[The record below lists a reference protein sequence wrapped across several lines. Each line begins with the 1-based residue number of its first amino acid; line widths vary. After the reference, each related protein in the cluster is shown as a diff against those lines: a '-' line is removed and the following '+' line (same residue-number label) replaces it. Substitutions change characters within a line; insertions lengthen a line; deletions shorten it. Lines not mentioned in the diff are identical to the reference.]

1 MLLEIAANASMALS
15 VVLAGRNSI
24 HTWWTGMVAA
34 VLFAF
39 LFFHAKLYADFTL
52 QFFYL
57 GTCALGWWLWRHRVP
72 GPASDLAQG
81 RRGPL
86 LLAAVAGVLGAL
98 AYGAL
103 LQARTDAYA
112 PYADSLVMMLSVI
125 AQILMMRRRVET
137 WWFWIVVNLIA
148 VPLFAS
154 RGLYLTALLYAGY
167 LLNAVIALRYWRALA
182 RRRTAA

>member
-1 MLLEIAANASMALS
+1 MLLEVAANASMALS

-39 LFFHAKLYADFTL
+39 VFLQAKLYADVTL

-57 GTCALGWWLWRHRVP
+57 ATCALGWWLWRHRVRA
-72 GPASDLAQG
+72 PASDFAQG

-86 LLAAVAGVLGAL
+86 LLAAGAGVLGAL
-98 AYGAL
+98 AYGSL

-112 PYADSLVMMLSVI
+112 PHADSLVLMFSVI
-125 AQILMMRRRVET
+125 AQILLMRRRVES

-148 VPLFAS
+148 IPLFAS
-154 RGLYLTALLYAGY
+154 RGLTITALLYAGY
-167 LLNAVIALRYWRALA
+167 LLNAVLALRYWRALA
-182 RRRTAA
+182 HRAEAG

>member
-1 MLLEIAANASMALS
+1 MLLEVAANASMALS

-34 VLFAF
+34 LLFAL
-39 LFFHAKLYADFTL
+39 LFFHAKLYADVTL
-52 QFFYL
+52 QFFNL
-57 GTCALGWWLWRHRVP
+57 LTCAVGWWLWRHRTP
-72 GPASDLAQG
+72 APASDLAQG

-86 LLAAVAGVLGAL
+86 VAAAVAGVLGAL

-112 PYADSLVMMLSVI
+112 PYADSLVLMFSVI
-125 AQILMMRRRVET
+125 AQILLMRRRVES
-137 WWFWIVVNLIA
+137 WWFWIVVNLVA

-154 RGLYLTALLYAGY
+154 RELYLTALLYAAY

-182 RRRTAA
+182 RKAEAA